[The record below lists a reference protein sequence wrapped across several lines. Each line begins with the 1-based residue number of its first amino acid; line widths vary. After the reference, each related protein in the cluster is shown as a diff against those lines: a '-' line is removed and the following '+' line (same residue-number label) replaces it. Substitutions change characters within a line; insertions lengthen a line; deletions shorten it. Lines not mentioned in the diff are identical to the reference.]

1 MCFMKFFHF
10 EESLDIEG
18 YLAHFVVLDEASLA
32 PPGVCEGSASLVVC
46 KGAKYLG
53 VKGGH

>member
-1 MCFMKFFHF
+1 MKFFHF